1 MTTTINASTSSGLV
15 VTPDNSGNVVL
26 QYNGVSAPAFRARPA
41 TSTQSV
47 SNNTWTKITL
57 GTEDF
62 DTANCF
68 ASSTFTPTVAGYY
81 QLNGSVY
88 CTNSSGNM
96 TQARCNIY
104 KNGSTEV
111 YGGFYLFNGAGDNN
125 TDSIATVSGLVYL
138 NGSTDYVELYGYIG
152 GSSTSPVFA
161 GYTSYTIFSGCLLR
175 GA

>member
-15 VTPDNSGNVVL
+15 VTPDNSGNVLL
-26 QYNGVSAPAFRARPA
+26 QYNGQSAPAFRARPA
-41 TSTQSV
+41 TSSQSV
-47 SNNTWTKITL
+47 SNNTWTKVTL

-62 DTANCF
+62 DTNNNF

-81 QLNGSVY
+81 QVNGSVY
-88 CTNSSGNM
+88 CTNSSGNI

-111 YGGFYLFNGAGDNN
+111 WGNFVLTNGTGSNN
-125 TDSIATVSGLVYL
+125 TDSIGTVSGIVYM
-138 NGSTDYVELYGYIG
+138 NGTTDYLELYGYIG
-152 GSSTSPVFA
+152 GSSTGPVFA
-161 GYTSYTIFSGCLLR
+161 GSSNYTIFSGCLLR